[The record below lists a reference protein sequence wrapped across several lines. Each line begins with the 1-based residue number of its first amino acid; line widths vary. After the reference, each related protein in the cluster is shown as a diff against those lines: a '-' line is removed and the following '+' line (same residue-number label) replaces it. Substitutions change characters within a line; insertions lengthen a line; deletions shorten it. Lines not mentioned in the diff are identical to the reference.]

1 MSIIRLLIV
10 KSATADS
17 EIDVTNLTAS
27 DLQVRRIEWDALLAS
42 AELDVDVILLADN
55 PAADVR
61 ALIRHLRN
69 IAPACKIIIKL
80 HNSSSQAIAYLQA
93 GVTGLLDGLPEAER
107 LAEIIREIAQGEYYL
122 NQDIAQVL
130 AMRQVKKILEP
141 FTALSSREYDIFCLL
156 AEGCSL
162 QSIATQLGV
171 NSKTVSNCQTLIKL
185 KLSLDSKQ
193 AIKNLAHSH
202 GLIRD
207 KRV

>member
-27 DLQVRRIEWDALLAS
+27 DLQVRRMESDALLAS

-69 IAPACKIIIKL
+69 IATACKIIIKL

-93 GVTGLLDGLPEAER
+93 GVTGLLDSFPEAER
-107 LAEIIREIAQGEYYL
+107 LAEIIREIADGEYYL
-122 NQDIAQVL
+122 DQDIAQVL
-130 AMRQVKKILEP
+130 AMRQIKKMLEP

-156 AEGCSL
+156 AEGWRL
-162 QSIATQLGV
+162 ESIAAQLGV